1 METDESVSEE
11 SQPPEIHTF
20 RRRDK
25 TKFELEDEDWRA
37 WELVHDVP
45 QLNTTRAYGACA
57 ANVLVPGSGTMYAA
71 LQSED
76 QNIRETQALVGL
88 LQLCAACTIV
98 GWSWSI
104 RWGYMIAQKS
114 TF

>member
-1 METDESVSEE
+1 M
-11 SQPPEIHTF
+11 
-20 RRRDK
+20 
-25 TKFELEDEDWRA
+25 
-37 WELVHDVP
+37 HDVP

-88 LQLCAACTIV
+88 L
-98 GWSWSI
+98 
-104 RWGYMIAQKS
+104 KS
-114 TF
+114 HQHVFNRNTLLNRTFRILLRTLRL